1 MKFLWQQWEPSET
14 LAKFSVLTNESSAGS
29 VLPSNLLENELLT
42 CILENQAN
50 LMDHQTCSSC
60 ILIQY
65 QFYLIAL
72 ILEIDL
78 IIHLGILSWLF
89 KNGLFNLRHSLVKL
103 LKKYLWSKNIMKIFL
118 WRFLRYLGQK
128 ILFSKQNY
136 ELDKCSMLNFWFHL
150 W

>member
-1 MKFLWQQWEPSET
+1 MKFLWQQREPSET

-60 ILIQY
+60 ILLQY

-78 IIHLGILSWLF
+78 IIHLGILSLLF
-89 KNGLFNLRHSLVKL
+89 KNCLFNLTLHYTGSNFTYFTWGGGFRPPSKMVLSGCFW
-103 LKKYLWSKNIMKIFL
+103 LKSTSNPKS
-118 WRFLRYLGQK
+118 R
-128 ILFSKQNY
+128 
-136 ELDKCSMLNFWFHL
+136 
-150 W
+150 